1 VARTQRITFALAI
14 ATLAG
19 CTPGGV
25 ATSGI
30 SGGGG
35 GAGVPAAI
43 NVSLSAYPASSIP
56 PGMSGGFSPAIST
69 LAVGS
74 SVRFTNTDTFAHTA
88 TAIPGATTFP
98 AGSPF
103 SASAQ
108 NASGTSIS
116 SAWSSGTLQA
126 GQSSQTLTIDKPG
139 TYLFGCFFH
148 YGAPMRGE
156 IVAL

>member
-1 VARTQRITFALAI
+1 VTI
-14 ATLAG
+14 ATIAG

-25 ATSGI
+25 ISTAGT
-30 SGGGG
+30 SGGGNG
-35 GAGVPAAI
+35 PGIV
-43 NVSLSAYPASSIP
+43 NVSLTAYPATSTPAGTSA
-56 PGMSGGFSPAIST
+56 GFSPAIST
-69 LAVGS
+69 LGVGS
-74 SVRFTNTDTFAHTA
+74 TVRFVNTDTFAHTS

-103 SASAQ
+103 GTSAL
-108 NASGTSIS
+108 NASGSTIS
-116 SAWSSGTLQA
+116 GAWSSGTLQA
-126 GQSSQTLTIDKPG
+126 GQASQTITIDKSG